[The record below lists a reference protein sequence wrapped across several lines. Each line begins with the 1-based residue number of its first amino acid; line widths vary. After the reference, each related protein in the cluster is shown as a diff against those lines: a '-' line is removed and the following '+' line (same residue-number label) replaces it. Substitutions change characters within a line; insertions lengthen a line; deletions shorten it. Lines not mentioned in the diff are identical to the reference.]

1 MIKTIYIS
9 IVIAII
15 LFYWIKA
22 IISNYKV
29 KNNSRFEDAYN
40 YFLQQDD
47 NQSVLTDKNN
57 IYTSRLKDE
66 YLERSKRP
74 NESEEDFLRRVFG
87 SDNYD
92 RLVKQTEELNEK
104 YKGHQAYIVNVVG
117 AWYRTKRAQDVYMH
131 LAPSEPISLKP
142 EPDNIYDNFAVKVMS
157 NRFHIGYVPKEDSKN
172 ITEMINSGKIAGSFV
187 YENGDYGLEPEG
199 MKIVI
204 YLKNNEP
211 K

>member
-1 MIKTIYIS
+1 MATII
-9 IVIAII
+9 II
-15 LFYWIKA
+15 LGSIL
-22 IISNYKV
+22 IIFV
-29 KNNSRFEDAYN
+29 FVGIMHGITHEDSEQKYEDSTYN
-40 YFLQQDD
+40 FLNDD
-47 NQSVLTDKNN
+47 V
-57 IYTSRLKDE
+57 ILKEE
-66 YLERSKRP
+66 YVERSKRP

-87 SDNYD
+87 ADNYD

-172 ITEMINSGKIAGSFV
+172 ITEIINSGKIAGSFV